1 MGPFHWARARAIGNV
16 LQVGFLENFGSF
28 FVPRNL
34 LESSEGPPTCVLVLS
49 KFKHRH
55 RTMQE
60 VVLKNDV
67 VVLLCPLLSFSF
79 RVVVLCPPGC
89 SPPRFLPSVMPS
101 PSFYVHRSSHVL
113 WSSNLSLA
121 VVFLS
126 ILSWHVLFFVVVL
139 FFLAE
144 ETPRHV
150 L

>member
-1 MGPFHWARARAIGNV
+1 MFHLSASLFVHSFFRLLVLPIARREWNASVQWGVGIEHSDIKESSRARARARAIGNV

-49 KFKHRH
+49 KFKPRH

-79 RVVVLCPPGC
+79 VWLSSVLQAAV
-89 SPPRFLPSVMPS
+89 LHD
-101 PSFYVHRSSHVL
+101 FYPL
-113 WSSNLSLA
+113 
-121 VVFLS
+121 
-126 ILSWHVLFFVVVL
+126 
-139 FFLAE
+139 
-144 ETPRHV
+144 
-150 L
+150 